1 MVPYLSAVTMRTYK
15 DKIQLIPI
23 TDTFIGDLKNFSSG
37 NQIWSSLT
45 CYFVAHYAKG
55 LRKCL

>member
-37 NQIWSSLT
+37 KNHKYSLLT
-45 CYFVAHYAKG
+45 RFMCNLYG
-55 LRKCL
+55 LL